1 MRWKQ
6 FFTPVQSFG
15 AEQARQYIAD
25 HSGNAYTILDVR
37 QPNEYESGHIPGA
50 KLVPLP
56 DLTDRLAEIDSQKPA
71 IVYCA
76 VGGRSRVAAQML
88 SGKGWPLSA
97 KRKKGLSCSAA
108 MNHRKKP

>member
-6 FFTPVQSFG
+6 FFTPVQSFD

-56 DLTDRLAEIDSQKPA
+56 DVP
-71 IVYCA
+71 
-76 VGGRSRVAAQML
+76 GGR
-88 SGKGWPLSA
+88 
-97 KRKKGLSCSAA
+97 
-108 MNHRKKP
+108 HRGAP